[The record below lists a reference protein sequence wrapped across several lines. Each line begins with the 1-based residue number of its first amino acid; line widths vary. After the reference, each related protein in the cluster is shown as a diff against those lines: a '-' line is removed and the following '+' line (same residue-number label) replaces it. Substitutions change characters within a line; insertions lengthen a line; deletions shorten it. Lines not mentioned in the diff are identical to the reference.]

1 MIVVKTLIILFIYFS
16 HTQYDQRTTNIT
28 TQFSSPNIYEHLR
41 PGFFRIS
48 LPYFISE
55 SELAFILE
63 ALKMV
68 ATEAWKI
75 LPQYTVNPETG
86 VWTHHSYPPM
96 RERKFIKNIKY
107 VDGKMSIHE
116 RKVSS

>member
-1 MIVVKTLIILFIYFS
+1 MTSQIS
-16 HTQYDQRTTNIT
+16 STNM
-28 TQFSSPNIYEHLR
+28 YEHLR

-75 LPQYTVNPETG
+75 LPQYIVNAETG
-86 VWTHHSYPPM
+86 VWTHHTYPPM
-96 RERKFIKNIKY
+96 RDRKSIKNIRY
-107 VDGKMSIHE
+107 VDGKMTVNE
-116 RKVSS
+116 RKISG